1 MKRRILSLLLVLVFA
16 MSFLSLGALADD
28 EPELW
33 SAGLVVF
40 APMSGGLPSNS
51 VNVTSPHCT
60 ASVQRWSTPTHEVSY
75 PESFAVGV
83 EYTVTLEVRPEEGFY
98 FADGAVFYINGEAA
112 SAAPDGTGGYVVS
125 RTFPPVPPPEEVSS
139 VSITVDVPVAGAH
152 PDMILDFPDDSYEVT
167 EINWWRTVGGEALS
181 ESDVFAQGVSY
192 TVYLEIHIRYG
203 YFFAEDAEI
212 RINGQAAQDVDYAGE
227 YIYAGLNF
235 PPAERDV
242 WKIHFDP
249 NGGMSG
255 TWEWAEVAKG
265 ETLTLPE
272 CPYGAPEG
280 MVFASWDA
288 GAPGTVIEV
297 TGDMEIK
304 ALWTSDK
311 QNVWKVHFDPNGGMS
326 GTWEWVEVAKGET
339 LTLPECP
346 YGAPEGMAFARWD
359 AGMPGEVIEVSGDME
374 IKALWT
380 DGSGEVVVIDSA
392 AVTVDAPVP
401 RMQSASSADAA
412 DGGYYAVR
420 VDWSWNPF
428 DTNTQYVFEEGVAY
442 TVRVMLAPAPG
453 YSFAED
459 LTGTVNGVEAT
470 VTYFDEQTVGLSITF
485 PETPSPVLHS
495 AAAVVDI
502 PVAGLQSAD
511 TARVPAGA
519 YYSATSV
526 VWSWN
531 PFDTNT
537 QYVFEEGVAYSVRV
551 MLTPAPGCSF
561 AEDLTGTVN
570 GMDAT
575 VTYWDE
581 QTVGL
586 SITFPETAPKALT
599 FTDVPEKTW
608 YAEDVRV
615 AYATGLINGKSAT
628 SFAPTANITY
638 AETVKLAA
646 CMHQLYLDGTVS
658 LANGK
663 PWYASYVDYAKTNGI
678 ITQDYDWN
686 AQATRADFVAIFAAA
701 LPREAFPAVNGV
713 PKGTIPDVSADHPQA
728 ASIYL
733 FYRAGILTGYP
744 TAGQSFGEF
753 RPDRPITRAEV
764 AAILSRMMNS
774 EKRIAAAG

>member
-1 MKRRILSLLLVLVFA
+1 
-16 MSFLSLGALADD
+16 
-28 EPELW
+28 
-33 SAGLVVF
+33 
-40 APMSGGLPSNS
+40 
-51 VNVTSPHCT
+51 
-60 ASVQRWSTPTHEVSY
+60 
-75 PESFAVGV
+75 
-83 EYTVTLEVRPEEGFY
+83 
-98 FADGAVFYINGEAA
+98 
-112 SAAPDGTGGYVVS
+112 
-125 RTFPPVPPPEEVSS
+125 
-139 VSITVDVPVAGAH
+139 
-152 PDMILDFPDDSYEVT
+152 
-167 EINWWRTVGGEALS
+167 
-181 ESDVFAQGVSY
+181 
-192 TVYLEIHIRYG
+192 
-203 YFFAEDAEI
+203 
-212 RINGQAAQDVDYAGE
+212 
-227 YIYAGLNF
+227 
-235 PPAERDV
+235 
-242 WKIHFDP
+242 
-249 NGGMSG
+249 MSG

-380 DGSGEVVVIDSA
+380 DGTGQSAVID
-392 AVTVDAPVP
+392 
-401 RMQSASSADAA
+401 R
-412 DGGYYAVR
+412 
-420 VDWSWNPF
+420 
-428 DTNTQYVFEEGVAY
+428 
-442 TVRVMLAPAPG
+442 
-453 YSFAED
+453 
-459 LTGTVNGVEAT
+459 
-470 VTYFDEQTVGLSITF
+470 
-485 PETPSPVLHS
+485 
-495 AAAVVDI
+495 AAAIVDI

-599 FTDVPEKTW
+599 FTDVPEKAW

>member
-16 MSFLSLGALADD
+16 MSFLSLGVLADD

-83 EYTVTLEVRPEEGFY
+83 EYTITLEVRPEQGFY

-112 SAAPDGTGGYVVS
+112 AAAPDGTGGYIVS

-139 VSITVDVPVAGAH
+139 VSITVDAPVAGAH

-167 EINWWRTVGGEALS
+167 EINWRRTVGGEALS

-249 NGGMSG
+249 NGGS
-255 TWEWAEVAKG
+255 
-265 ETLTLPE
+265 
-272 CPYGAPEG
+272 
-280 MVFASWDA
+280 
-288 GAPGTVIEV
+288 
-297 TGDMEIK
+297 
-304 ALWTSDK
+304 
-311 QNVWKVHFDPNGGMS
+311 S

-346 YGAPEGMAFARWD
+346 YGAPEGMVFESWDAGAPGTVIEVTGDMEIKALWTSDTQNVWKVHFDPNGGMSGTWEWVEVAKGKKLTLPECPYDAPEGMAFERWD
-359 AGMPGEVIEVSGDME
+359 AGMPGAVIEVTGDME

-380 DGSGEVVVIDSA
+380 DGSGQGAVID
-392 AVTVDAPVP
+392 
-401 RMQSASSADAA
+401 R
-412 DGGYYAVR
+412 
-420 VDWSWNPF
+420 
-428 DTNTQYVFEEGVAY
+428 
-442 TVRVMLAPAPG
+442 
-453 YSFAED
+453 
-459 LTGTVNGVEAT
+459 
-470 VTYFDEQTVGLSITF
+470 
-485 PETPSPVLHS
+485 
-495 AAAVVDI
+495 AAAIVDI

-519 YYSATSV
+519 YYSATGV

-551 MLTPAPGCSF
+551 TLTPAPGRSF

-570 GMDAT
+570 GVEAT
-575 VTYWDE
+575 VTYWDD

-586 SITFPETAPKALT
+586 SITFPETAPKALA
-599 FTDVPEKTW
+599 FTDVPEKAW

-615 AYATGLINGKSAT
+615 AYATGLINGKSET
-628 SFAPTANITY
+628 SFAPTKNITY

-663 PWYASYVDYAKTNGI
+663 PHWYDSYVDYARASGI

-686 AQATRADFVAIFAAA
+686 AQATRADFVEIFAAA
-701 LPREAFPAVNGV
+701 LPRAAFPAVNGV
-713 PKGTIPDVSADHPQA
+713 PMDSIPDVSAEHPQA
-728 ASIYL
+728 VSVYL

-744 TAGQSFGEF
+744 TEGQAYGEF
-753 RPDRPITRAEV
+753 RPDKPISRAEV